1 MAAFARTKDLAQE
14 WLRLDRDLET
24 RSEIEMLLKSHDF
37 TELQRLLTL
46 RLTFGTAG
54 LRARMGAGFARLN
67 SLTIIQTSQG
77 LAEYLL
83 KEGNASRG
91 IVIGYDARHNSKKF
105 AELAAAVFI
114 AKNIPAYWYE
124 NLVHT
129 PMVPFGITHLNAAA
143 GIMITASHNPAR
155 DNGYKVYGSNGCQ
168 INTPVD
174 EQIAASILDNQ
185 EPITWDRTAQASQRR
200 PILELMKAKY
210 LDILEQHIGK
220 YTSNFPRFVYTPMHG
235 VGLSYMEAVTGAS
248 GCMLVVEEQANPNPD
263 FPTVR
268 YPNPEEDGAL
278 TLAKTVAD
286 LADVHLI
293 VANDPDADRF
303 AAAEKVDDR
312 WIQFTGD
319 QIGVLLAY
327 YLLEAGK
334 LGSSDWALT
343 TAVSSQMLSVI
354 AKHAFNID
362 ETLTGFKWL
371 GNKALELELHG
382 DSVAFGYE
390 EALGYMFPK
399 IVHDKDGIAAALTFL
414 HACTAWGSPWA
425 KLQQLYQRYDY
436 FETMNTYWK
445 CSDPVV
451 VTSVF
456 ARIRD
461 LCKPLQV
468 KVANRELVR
477 WRDLSIAYDSGTE
490 DHQPLLPSSSSSQ
503 MITCWLGGKRYV
515 DNGYEGDDGVRF
527 TIRASGT
534 EPKIKS
540 KHDIQYHGAFA
551 NVGVCPHSL
560 LGMPGQTPSSCQE
573 WYRSCAKLRQS

>member
-24 RSEIEMLLKSHDF
+24 RSEIEMLLKSHNF

>member
-248 GCMLVVEEQANPNPD
+248 GCMLVVEEQANPHPD

-425 KLQQLYQRYDY
+425 K
-436 FETMNTYWK
+436 
-445 CSDPVV
+445 
-451 VTSVF
+451 
-456 ARIRD
+456 
-461 LCKPLQV
+461 
-468 KVANRELVR
+468 
-477 WRDLSIAYDSGTE
+477 
-490 DHQPLLPSSSSSQ
+490 
-503 MITCWLGGKRYV
+503 
-515 DNGYEGDDGVRF
+515 
-527 TIRASGT
+527 
-534 EPKIKS
+534 
-540 KHDIQYHGAFA
+540 
-551 NVGVCPHSL
+551 
-560 LGMPGQTPSSCQE
+560 
-573 WYRSCAKLRQS
+573 

>member
-24 RSEIEMLLKSHDF
+24 RSEIEMLLKSHNF

-399 IVHDKDGIAAALTFL
+399 ILHDKDGIAAALTFL